1 MSQPVLRYAPSPTG
15 PQHIGGIRTAF
26 YCYLYAR
33 KIGGKLI
40 LRIEDTDQKRFVP
53 GAEEYIVE
61 AINWVGL
68 KFDEGVHMGG
78 PHAPYRQSER
88 SDIYT
93 QYAEMLIE
101 RGWAYYA
108 FDTPEEIEAMKETL
122 EARGQV
128 MPQYN
133 FATRE
138 LMRNSLT
145 LSAEEVAKLK
155 ADGVPYAVRFKVP
168 KKEEVRFYDEIREW
182 VVIHSS
188 QIDDKVLLKS
198 DGLPTYHLANV
209 VDDHLMG
216 VTHVIRGEEWLPSAP
231 LHVLLYRAFGWEE
244 TMPKFA
250 HLPLILKPD
259 VSAIIRNK
267 SVKEEILGKLP
278 TLFFEEYPEL
288 EAEMKDMLPTFLL
301 QVFRDKDS
309 FISQLKENK
318 KDTEAQKKLKEW
330 LHDFFHGKLSKRDG
344 DLLGFP
350 VFALEWKDPE
360 TGEISNGYREMGYLP
375 EAFLNYIVL
384 LGWHPEGEEE
394 IMDMDTLISQFSL
407 DRVSKSG
414 ARFDVE
420 KLKHFNEVYLRAK
433 PVADLLPLLKAE
445 MEKASVAY
453 PSDDFLLA
461 VIPLMQERITF
472 VKDILDKSPYFF
484 QAPQEY
490 DQRMASKQ
498 WKADSPTHLH
508 ALWEKWSAMNDWTA
522 ENMEA
527 AFNQYAEEK
536 EIGAGSLMAP
546 IRLALTGLS
555 FGPGVFDIA
564 AVIGKAETEQ
574 RILAAIQ
581 NLPVPTA

>member
-68 KFDEGVHMGG
+68 KFDEGVHIGG

-88 SDIYT
+88 SGIYT
-93 QYAEMLIE
+93 EYAEMLVE

-108 FDTPEEIEAMKETL
+108 FDTPEEIEEMKKTL

-138 LMRNSLT
+138 MMRNSLT
-145 LSAEEVAKLK
+145 LSAEEVDRLK
-155 ADGVPYAVRFKVP
+155 AEGVPYAVRFKVP

-231 LHVLLYRAFGWEE
+231 LHVLLYRAFGWED

-267 SVKEEILGKLP
+267 DVKKEIMGKLP
-278 TLFFEEYPEL
+278 DLFFEAFPEL
-288 EAEMKDMLPTFLL
+288 DGDFREKMVAFLP

-318 KDTEAQKKLKEW
+318 KDTEEQMKLKEW

-360 TGEISNGYREMGYLP
+360 TGEVSNGYREMGYLP
-375 EAFLNYIVL
+375 EAFLNYIAL
-384 LGWHPEGEEE
+384 LGWHPDSEDE
-394 IMDMDTLISQFSL
+394 IMDVDTLISKFSL

-420 KLKHFNEVYLRAK
+420 KLKHFNEVYIRAK
-433 PVADLLPLLKAE
+433 SVAELFPMVKAE
-445 MEKASVAY
+445 MDKQGVKYLSDAY
-453 PSDDFLLA
+453 LTA
-461 VIPLMQERITF
+461 VTGLMQERITF
-472 VKDILDKSPYFF
+472 IAEIATKAPYFF
-484 QAPQEY
+484 EAPQSY
-490 DQRMASKQ
+490 DERMASKN
-498 WKADSPTHLH
+498 WNAETP
-508 ALWEKWSAMNDWTA
+508 ALLQELWTNWQNQGNWEAMALET
-522 ENMEA
+522 
-527 AFNQYAEEK
+527 AFNEFLEAK
-536 EIGAGSLMAP
+536 GVAVGALMAP
-546 IRLALTGLS
+546 LRLALTGLS
-555 FGPGVFDIA
+555 FGPGAFDIA
-564 AVIGKAETEQ
+564 AVLGKEETGNRIQ
-574 RILAAIQ
+574 RAIQ
-581 NLPVPTA
+581 LIAVPAN